1 VVVGGNGITRT
12 LLLKLIKKH
21 LSHSQHYH
29 VSLKAFFSS
38 LEQGAMA
45 LHGFAFS
52 DKRHLSV

>member
-29 VSLKAFFSS
+29 VSLKAFF
-38 LEQGAMA
+38 L
-45 LHGFAFS
+45 
-52 DKRHLSV
+52 HLSKEQWRFMDSLSATSAT